1 MPVFF
6 ATSVQKTNRLPFV
19 TKRQPMP
26 SRFMVILLSLAAPLA
41 AADKT
46 ESIHHTVV
54 YQQQGRFAGWPANQ
68 GIWSWDDEIVV
79 GFSLGYYKKNP
90 TGGHDIDS
98 NRPGFTQQGRSLDG
112 GETWTVED
120 LVYTDKNK
128 DGAPPLELKEPIDF
142 SNSDLALKLK
152 GSLVYY
158 SLDRCRTWQGPFQ
171 LPTFGRQ
178 ALLAR
183 TDYIVEGPKRVTA
196 FVAASKEG
204 VDGEGQSLCIRTTDG
219 GLTWNLVGW
228 IGTQPPL
235 SYGYAIMP
243 ATVRVGKTGYLTMIR
258 RGGVFDG
265 KKRWW
270 VEPYLSH
277 DDGKSWYLLDGPVL
291 ENAGN
296 PATLTRLKNGSLAMA
311 YGWRLSPYGLR
322 ARISSDEGQTW
333 TRETSLR
340 SDGTSWDIGY
350 PRTVQRADGKCVTIY
365 YYHNTDSPERFMACT
380 IWDPMKLR

>member
-1 MPVFF
+1 M
-6 ATSVQKTNRLPFV
+6 L
-19 TKRQPMP
+19 
-26 SRFMVILLSLAAPLA
+26 ILLSLAAPLA
-41 AADKT
+41 TADT
-46 ESIHHTVV
+46 VESIRHTVV
-54 YQQQGRFAGWPANQ
+54 YQQEGRFAGWPANQ
-68 GIWSWDDEIVV
+68 GIWSWGDEIVV
-79 GFSLGYYKKNP
+79 GFSLGYHKKNP

-98 NRPGFTQQGRSLDG
+98 KRPGFTQQGRSLDG

-128 DGAPPLELKEPIDF
+128 DGAPPPELKEPINF
-142 SNSDLALKLK
+142 SNPDLALKLK
-152 GSLVYY
+152 GSLIYY

-204 VDGEGQSLCIRTTDG
+204 IDGEGQSLCIRTTDG

-265 KKRWW
+265 RKRWW

-322 ARISSDEGQTW
+322 ARISSDDGQTW